1 MTISESMIAQISPYT
16 VGALLPFSTTIYTL
30 YAAIAKAKLDAE
42 DPGLPS
48 TIYDY
53 CQALLVVHYYE
64 VKRGAT
70 NVKSKSFGNASV
82 TRGDDDSNYMAQYK
96 SIIASYS
103 KSVNVIG
110 LSGGVERCD
119 ADMEE
124 LRLDEGDIP
133 SYEEDP

>member
-1 MTISESMIAQISPYT
+1 MIALISPYT
-16 VGALLPFSTTIYTL
+16 VGVALPFSTTIYTL

-53 CQALLVVHYYE
+53 CQALLVVHDYE

-82 TRGDDDSNYMAQYK
+82 TKEDADSNYMMEYR
-96 SIIASYS
+96 SIMASYS
-103 KSVNVIG
+103 KGVNVAV
-110 LSGGVERCD
+110 LSSGVERCD
-119 ADMEE
+119 SEMDD